1 MANKKVKGKKTTV
14 EGGFSGIPRRV
25 MDHPD
30 WIGLGPSAKVL
41 LQILA
46 YQYRG
51 KNNGDLS
58 AAFKLVSRHGFKSK
72 ETLSNALT
80 DLLERRM
87 VVMTREGRFTNPGGV
102 CSLYALAWEKI
113 DPCPG
118 KMITVSTGKAPRDFG
133 RELVELNNKRP
144 DTKTVESSPR

>member
-1 MANKKVKGKKTTV
+1 MKGKRPSV
-14 EGGFSGIPRRV
+14 ENGFAGIPRRV

-30 WIGLGPSAKVL
+30 WVDLGPNAKVL
-41 LQILA
+41 LLVLA

-58 AAFKLVSRHGFKSK
+58 AAFKLAQRHGFSSK
-72 ETLSNALT
+72 QTLSNALT
-80 DLLERRM
+80 ELLERRM

-118 KMITVSTGKAPRDFG
+118 KMTTASPGKAPRDFG
-133 RELVELNNKRP
+133 RELVSLNNKTP
-144 DTKTVESSPR
+144 GTETGPGSPR